1 MDNSI
6 TIYKDAS
13 KQERVNSL
21 QDNRPLPEEQ
31 VPSVDHRRSNRGML
45 RRSLR
50 NGGHNERGIGTYR
63 TGRPPY
69 HEV

>member
-1 MDNSI
+1 MNDNN
-6 TIYKDAS
+6 TTYKDAS

-21 QDNRPLPEEQ
+21 QDYRPLPEEQ
-31 VPSVDHRRSNRGML
+31 VPSVDHRRSDRGLL

-50 NGGHNERGIGTYR
+50 DGGHNERGIGTYR
-63 TGRPPY
+63 TGRPPN